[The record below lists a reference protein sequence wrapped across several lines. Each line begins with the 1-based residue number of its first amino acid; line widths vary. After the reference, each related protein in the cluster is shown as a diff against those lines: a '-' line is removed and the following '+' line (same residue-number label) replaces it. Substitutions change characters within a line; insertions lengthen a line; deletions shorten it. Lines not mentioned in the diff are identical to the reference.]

1 MSRVI
6 FSKPIDYTEL
16 EMNLEALIR
25 YNNGTMN
32 DSDLT
37 YELKEHYGYSDITE
51 RDIRMIV
58 ERLNYDKYKGID
70 NKFQYRK
77 IKGKYTV
84 IDLVNSYRKK
94 VVQKIKTDAM
104 AALERWRITE
114 HKLGDVNL
122 MNLTVRDILNME
134 EE

>member
-1 MSRVI
+1 MRVI
-6 FSKPIDYTEL
+6 FSKPIEYTEL
-16 EMNLEALIR
+16 EMNLESLIR
-25 YNNGTMN
+25 YNNGVMN
-32 DSDLT
+32 DADLV
-37 YELKEHYGYSDITE
+37 YELKNHYGYTQIDE

-84 IDLVNSYRKK
+84 IDLYNKDRKK

-134 EE
+134 VE